1 MIPLGSGDVLV
12 GGHVPIHVDAVGEL
26 EAVVDLFG
34 NATLRIVLQSKI
46 I

>member
-12 GGHVPIHVDAVGEL
+12 GGHVAVHVDAVGEL

-34 NATLRIVLQSKI
+34 NATLSVVLQ
-46 I
+46 